1 MECPG
6 CHDKFDSLSKLNK
19 HLDRAHPVEHSVIN
33 VNDKTARFVAMREPQ
48 ITRNRVIRTKLEMR
62 FVRLATGLQ
71 SLLGDNSFSAN
82 GGEQRDYWNWREM
95 RLAKQLEE
103 SVVSWEDDAIF
114 ERCRFCGQKFTFF
127 RRKHHCRLC
136 GLVMCGDLDRECSM
150 EVPTQF
156 LARKIED
163 GYPELKDVHTLFPIR
178 VCNECKFTLLSHRSF
193 LTDTNPSTEPL
204 IIKLHYQLA
213 RIEREIRNILPAM
226 IDLVAEISAHGATT
240 PADLIV
246 KGKSRQ
252 NELLKL
258 CGRYDSGVRRVRA
271 LQLETEFDK
280 RLQGQMLEKSRLFW
294 ETSIRP
300 LKGMAQVLQTPQEAR
315 PKVNKYKA
323 KELQEQL
330 VVLQE
335 QKYLLEKQIQD
346 AKYKRHFD
354 ALEPME
360 LSLQEIDREVNALTE
375 KLGTFAPTH

>member
-6 CHDKFDSLSKLNK
+6 CHDKFDSLSHLNK
-19 HLDRAHPVEHSVIN
+19 HLDRAHPVDDSIIN
-33 VNDKTARFVAMREPQ
+33 VNDKTSRFQALREPQ

-62 FVRLATGLQ
+62 FVRLSTGLQ
-71 SLLGDNSFSAN
+71 SLLEGNSSPQNGD
-82 GGEQRDYWNWREM
+82 EQRDYWNWREM
-95 RLAKQLEE
+95 RLAKELEE
-103 SVVSWEDDAIF
+103 SVVSWEDDTIF
-114 ERCRFCGQKFTFF
+114 DRCRFCGQRFTFF

-156 LARKIED
+156 LAKKLED
-163 GYPELKDVHTLFPIR
+163 SYPELKDVHTLFPIR

-193 LTDTNPSTEPL
+193 LRDISPSTEPL
-204 IIKLHYQLA
+204 IIKLHYHLA
-213 RIEREIRNILPAM
+213 RIEREIRTILPEM
-226 IDLVAEISAHGATT
+226 IDLVAEISAHDTT
-240 PADLIV
+240 VPAELISR
-246 KGKSRQ
+246 GKTRQ

-271 LQLETEFDK
+271 LQLETDFDK
-280 RLQGQMLEKSRLFW
+280 RLQAKMLEKSRLFW
-294 ETSIRP
+294 ESSIRP
-300 LKGMAQVLQTPQEAR
+300 LKGMAQVLQPPQEAR
-315 PKVNKYKA
+315 PQVNKYKA

-360 LSLQEIDREVNALTE
+360 MSLQEIDKEVDVLTE